1 LGILRYIANS
11 FDKWVKNSNGKLT
24 FATMFTAFLGNMF
37 GSSAYV
43 GVIAGST
50 TTAKLYD
57 DRGIDRRVLS
67 RNLEGGGTIS
77 NPMIPWTDAG
87 VFIARTLGIPTL
99 SYLAFMFYNFVGII
113 VTFVFG
119 YMSWF
124 FWYTKKAESNVY
136 NNVRQ
141 EEADVLNLKI

>member
-1 LGILRYIANS
+1 MLGVIALVILSLGLGGLLDQLGILRYIANS

-57 DRGIDRRVLS
+57 DRGIDRRVIS
-67 RNLEGGGTIS
+67 RNSEGGA
-77 NPMIPWTDAG
+77 D
-87 VFIARTLGIPTL
+87 
-99 SYLAFMFYNFVGII
+99 NFKSHY
-113 VTFVFG
+113 TF
-119 YMSWF
+119 
-124 FWYTKKAESNVY
+124 
-136 NNVRQ
+136 
-141 EEADVLNLKI
+141 D

>member
-1 LGILRYIANS
+1 
-11 FDKWVKNSNGKLT
+11 
-24 FATMFTAFLGNMF
+24 MFTAFLGNMF

-57 DRGIDRRVLS
+57 DRNIDRRDLS
-67 RNLEGGGTIS
+67 RNSEGGGTIS

-87 VFIARTLGIPTL
+87 VFIATTLGILTL
-99 SYLAFMFYNFVGII
+99 SYLPFMFYNFVGII
-113 VTFVFG
+113 VTSVFE

-124 FWYTKKAESNVY
+124 FWYTKKAESNVD
-136 NNVRQ
+136 NNIRQ
-141 EEADVLNLKI
+141 E

>member
-1 LGILRYIANS
+1 
-11 FDKWVKNSNGKLT
+11 
-24 FATMFTAFLGNMF
+24 MFTAFLGNMF

-67 RNLEGGGTIS
+67 RNSEGGGTVS

-87 VFIARTLGIPTL
+87 VFITTTLGIPTL
-99 SYLAFMFYNFVGII
+99 TYLPFMWYNFIAII
-113 VTFVFG
+113 ITFVFG
-119 YMSWF
+119 YMGWF
-124 FWYTKKAESNVY
+124 FWQNKKSNK
-136 NNVRQ
+136 NNDDKDITNAQ
-141 EEADVLNLKI
+141 G